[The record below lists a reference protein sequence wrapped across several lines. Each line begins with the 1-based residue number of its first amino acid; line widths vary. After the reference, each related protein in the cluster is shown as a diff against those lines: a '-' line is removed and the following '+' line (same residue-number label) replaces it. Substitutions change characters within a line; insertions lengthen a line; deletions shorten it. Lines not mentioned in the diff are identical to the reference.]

1 MINNFFLAYSLSVK
15 ASRRASSS
23 PMHIYT
29 HQRIWK
35 SKKGNCSRACDL
47 FPFSGTFVFVF
58 SLSRTEKWRN
68 YKGYCN
74 FTTNMNLRKK
84 NCYIIVKFRLTTTEV
99 NYIVEFYLHASISL
113 LILQKSTCVL
123 RQICLFMYFQIL
135 YIFLIPLTQE
145 DYKYKLW
152 FMISCW
158 QLWQRAYLTLI
169 W

>member
-29 HQRIWK
+29 HQHIWK
-35 SKKGNCSRACDL
+35 SKKKISLVSVTFFRSL
-47 FPFSGTFVFVF
+47 EPLYLFFPFPERKNGETIRAIAI
-58 SLSRTEKWRN
+58 SLQIWI
-68 YKGYCN
+68 YA
-74 FTTNMNLRKK
+74 K
-84 NCYIIVKFRLTTTEV
+84 NCYINVKFRLTTTEV

-135 YIFLIPLTQE
+135 YIFLMPLTQE